1 MRQLTGSAAFLAAV
15 LATTAALAQSEPVST
30 RTRTRIVIHPRS
42 YSVEPPPSAKRY
54 CTSWLQKEYRVSG
67 PVIVPRM
74 RCWWQ

>member
-1 MRQLTGSAAFLAAV
+1 MRQLIGAAAFLTA
-15 LATTAALAQSEPVST
+15 LIATTAALAQSESGST

-54 CTSWLQKEYRVSG
+54 CTSWLEKEYRVSG

-74 RCWWQ
+74 QCWWQ